1 MRLDWRRKARHA
13 IDGATM
19 RRLLVLL
26 LLALSLPAAA
36 ADRPVLVELF
46 TSQGCSSC
54 PPADAFLAELAA
66 RDDVVALSF
75 HVDYWNYIGWKDPFA
90 TKWTTQRQRDY
101 GRALA
106 QRYVYTPEIVVGG
119 AAHAAGSDRAEVER
133 LIAEAHARKGPAV
146 TAERSGGEVR
156 VRVGAGEGAGT
167 VWLFGFDP
175 EHVTRV
181 ERGENGGRTL
191 RNVNVVRAM
200 TKLGTWRGAPLEL
213 SAEAAPG
220 GCAVV
225 VQEDGPGRVVGAALI
240 R

>member
-1 MRLDWRRKARHA
+1 LTGVGTHNAALMGSMLRVLA
-13 IDGATM
+13 
-19 RRLLVLL
+19 LL
-26 LLALSLPAAA
+26 LTLSLPAAA

-75 HVDYWNYIGWKDPFA
+75 HVDYWNYIGWQDPFA
-90 TKWTTQRQRDY
+90 TKWSTQRQRDY

-106 QRYVYTPEIVVGG
+106 QRYVYTPEIVVDG
-119 AAHAAGSDRAEVER
+119 AAHAVGSERSEVER
-133 LIAEAHARKGPAV
+133 LIAEARARPGPAV
-146 TAERSGGEVR
+146 SAERSSGQLH
-156 VRVGAGEGAGT
+156 VRVGAGVGEGT
-167 VWLFGFDP
+167 VWLVRFDP
-175 EHVTRV
+175 EQVTRV

-200 TKLGTWRGAPLEL
+200 TKLGSWHGEPLDL
-213 SAEAAPG
+213 RAEAPPG
-220 GCAVV
+220 GCAVI
-225 VQEDGPGRVVGAALI
+225 VQEDGPGRVAGAAVS

>member
-1 MRLDWRRKARHA
+1 ML
-13 IDGATM
+13 
-19 RRLLVLL
+19 RLLAL

-66 RDDVVALSF
+66 REDVVALSF
-75 HVDYWNYIGWKDPFA
+75 HVDYWNYIGWNDPFA
-90 TKWTTQRQRDY
+90 TKWATQRQRDY
-101 GRALA
+101 GRTFA
-106 QRYVYTPEIVVGG
+106 QRYVYTPEIVVDG
-119 AAHAAGSDRAEVER
+119 AAHGVGSEREEVER
-133 LIAEAHARKGPAV
+133 LIADSRPRSGLAV
-146 TAERSGGEVR
+146 SASRSGGEVR
-156 VRVGAGEGAGT
+156 VRVGAGEGEAA
-167 VWLFGFDP
+167 VWLVHFDP

-213 SAEAAPG
+213 SAEAPPG
-220 GCAVV
+220 GCAVII
-225 VQEDGPGRVVGAALI
+225 QEEGPGRVLGAAI
-240 R
+240 TR

>member
-1 MRLDWRRKARHA
+1 LTGVRARDA
-13 IDGATM
+13 ALMGRM
-19 RRLLVLL
+19 LRLLAL

-66 RDDVVALSF
+66 REDVVALSF

-90 TKWTTQRQRDY
+90 TKWATQRQRDY
-101 GRALA
+101 GRTLA
-106 QRYVYTPEIVVGG
+106 QRYVYTPEIVVDG
-119 AAHAAGSDRAEVER
+119 AAHAVGSEREEVER
-133 LIAEAHARKGPAV
+133 LIADSRARPGPAV
-146 TAERSGGEVR
+146 SASRSGGEVR
-156 VRVGAGEGAGT
+156 VHVGAGEGEGT
-167 VWLFGFDP
+167 VWLVRFDP

-191 RNVNVVRAM
+191 RNVNVARAM

-220 GCAVV
+220 GCAVI
-225 VQEDGPGRVVGAALI
+225 VQEEGPGHVLGAAI
-240 R
+240 TR